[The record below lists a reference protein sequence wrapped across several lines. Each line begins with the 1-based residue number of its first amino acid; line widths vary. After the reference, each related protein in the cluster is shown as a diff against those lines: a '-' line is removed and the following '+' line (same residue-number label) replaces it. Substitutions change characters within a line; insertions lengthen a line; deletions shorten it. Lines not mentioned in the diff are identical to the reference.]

1 MDGLQASP
9 DSVDPIDDNK
19 DDNNT
24 SFEQSGIFITEDD
37 ITVDIATTTGLRKT
51 GFSANLYG
59 DDGVPIK
66 PLTDSKIPRS
76 PVPPRR
82 KSIDNGTNASESNTG
97 LPIMSRKTQVYRS
110 VRKPAATKESTVK
123 DAGSKDINTWS
134 GRTNKK
140 RPTFG
145 SDTFQAP
152 PSSASPPFNRSSAI
166 RASQTLYDKNGRRIK
181 STTTSPTKTCTSPL
195 AQQILEAAGTAKNDT
210 QILEKM
216 KTLLSR
222 YTNGKSVD
230 QTDKEFD
237 DFTTAWVNSNGTLDR
252 VTNCGASP
260 VKMQSKRSS
269 AASSIDSCHSRDSS
283 AVPAAV
289 LSPRRDRGMS
299 RIPAPIR
306 QNTELY

>member
-1 MDGLQASP
+1 M
-9 DSVDPIDDNK
+9 
-19 DDNNT
+19 
-24 SFEQSGIFITEDD
+24 
-37 ITVDIATTTGLRKT
+37 DIATTTGLRKT

-59 DDGVPIK
+59 DDDGVPLKSI
-66 PLTDSKIPRS
+66 TDSKIPRS
-76 PVPPRR
+76 PLPLRR
-82 KSIDNGTNASESNTG
+82 KSIDNGSNGTESNTG
-97 LPIMSRKTQVYRS
+97 HPIMSRKTPVYRS
-110 VRKPAATKESTVK
+110 VRKPATAKESTVK
-123 DAGSKDINTWS
+123 GAGSKDINTWS

-152 PSSASPPFNRSSAI
+152 PSSASPSFNRNSAI
-166 RASQTLYDKNGRRIK
+166 RASQTLYDKNGRRIVK
-181 STTTSPTKTCTSPL
+181 STTTSPTKTSTSPL

-230 QTDKEFD
+230 QVDKEFD
-237 DFTTAWVNSNGTLDR
+237 DFTAAWVNSNGTLDR
-252 VTNCGASP
+252 VINCGASP

-283 AVPAAV
+283 AVPSAV